1 MGKVKEV
8 SQGWCN
14 ILGAAMWESFP
25 SINRPEG
32 RGVGRSSGY
41 KQRGLKPTP
50 KGQRGR
56 VAAAVKTSS

>member
-14 ILGAAMWESFP
+14 ILGAATWESFP
-25 SINRPEG
+25 AIHRPEG
-32 RGVGRSSGY
+32 RGVGSSSGY

-50 KGQRGR
+50 MGQRAR
-56 VAAAVKTSS
+56 VTVTVKTSS